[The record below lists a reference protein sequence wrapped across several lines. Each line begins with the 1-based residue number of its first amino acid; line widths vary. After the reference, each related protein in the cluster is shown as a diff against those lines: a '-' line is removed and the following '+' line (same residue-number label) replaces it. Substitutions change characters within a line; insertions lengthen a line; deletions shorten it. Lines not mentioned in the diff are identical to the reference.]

1 MLQLT
6 PTKEFKNKILK
17 FCQPHDIFRKVPL
30 NKLED
35 YLEIISIPSL
45 QAIFKDEE
53 LMATVKAFF
62 ENNLNLSATSKSAFM
77 HRNTLIYRLEKIKR
91 ETGLNLKNFE
101 EARIF
106 KNIILINEVL
116 QEKLLKEQQN

>member
-1 MLQLT
+1 MLQIT
-6 PTKEFKNKILK
+6 PTKEFRNKILK
-17 FCQPHDIFRKVPL
+17 FCQPQDVFRKLPL
-30 NKLED
+30 NRLEE
-35 YLEIISIPSL
+35 YLEIINIPSL
-45 QAIFKDEE
+45 QAILKDED
-53 LMATVKAFF
+53 LMLTVKAFF

-91 ETGLNLKNFE
+91 EVGLNLKIFE

-116 QEKLLKEQQN
+116 QEKLKEAQNL